1 MAKYL
6 KIYKMNWQQI
16 LRNVGGLVKQGGPLY
31 PEPVWYEPALSVA
44 PRPEQNKF
52 KKPPR
57 PPQIVLPEDEHV
69 KAFYKMFPEE
79 QNYTT
84 HYSYGPGA
92 TLATIPPARIFAHR
106 VLDLLRNDYDLPTA
120 YEIAVDEHEVRQ
132 EFGSDAAF
140 REALERMKYGGS
152 EDTEEVN
159 ASGYEDEED
168 ETEYTEGDEAEVLE
182 SQREYPNDEGDYPD
196 EEVEYPDKEFEYP
209 DNEGDHT
216 EGNQVAQNGARTLTT
231 DSRQ

>member
-69 KAFYKMFPEE
+69 KAFYRMFPEE
-79 QNYTT
+79 QDHDEYG
-84 HYSYGPGA
+84 YSASLPQ
-92 TLATIPPARIFAHR
+92 IPPARIFAHR
-106 VLDLLRNDYDLPTA
+106 VLHLLRDDCDLPTA
-120 YEIAVDEHEVRQ
+120 YEIAVDEHEVRR
-132 EFGSDAAF
+132 EFGSQAAI
-140 REALERMKYGGS
+140 REALDRMKYGGS
-152 EDTEEVN
+152 NDTEE
-159 ASGYEDEED
+159 ADATEYTDEED
-168 ETEYTEGDEAEVLE
+168 ESEYSDEEDESEVLE

-196 EEVEYPDKEFEYP
+196 EEVEYPDNEVEYA
-209 DNEGDHT
+209 DNGVDHPEGI
-216 EGNQVAQNGARTLTT
+216 QVPENGDRTSMT
-231 DSRQ
+231 DSKH